1 MSGKQKKIG
10 AVIDEVDLQ
19 TQHLMEEFSDYTG
32 GVRVVFLLH
41 RGKEGGSNNH
51 EYKRRSLRLIT
62 HNEKELKDAIRKCL
76 TLQKTT
82 HQECRVYMTVN
93 PRSLRNG
100 EYIFKKTQL
109 ETDFGDE
116 TGKRYFYERLEDKWI
131 SALVQ
136 GKPPKGCA
144 KFILDVD
151 ERDNSKALSFCGE
164 NHIEIEKAYA
174 TKNGWHLIV
183 KPFDVSI
190 CPREIADVQKEG
202 LILLSY

>member
-1 MSGKQKKIG
+1 MRDKKIE
-10 AVIDEVDLQ
+10 AVIEEVDLL
-19 TQHLMEEFSDYTG
+19 TEHLIDEFSDYTG

-62 HNEKELKDAIRKCL
+62 HSEKELKDAIRKCL

-82 HQECRVYMTVN
+82 YPECRVYMTVN

-109 ETDFGDE
+109 ETDFGDD
-116 TGKRYFYERLEDKWI
+116 TGKKCFYERLEDKWI

-136 GKPPKGCA
+136 GKPPKGYA
-144 KFILDVD
+144 RFILDVD
-151 ERDNSKALSFCGE
+151 TKDNTKVLSFCGE
-164 NHIEIEKAYA
+164 NHIEIEKMYS

-183 KPFDVSI
+183 KPFDVSL
-190 CPREIADVQKEG
+190 CPKEIADVQKEG